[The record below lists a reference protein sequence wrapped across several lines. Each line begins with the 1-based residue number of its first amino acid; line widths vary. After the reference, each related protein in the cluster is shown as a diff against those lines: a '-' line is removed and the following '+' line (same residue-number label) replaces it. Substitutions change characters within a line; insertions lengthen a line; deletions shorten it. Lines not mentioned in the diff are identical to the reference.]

1 MLVGLNSYSHEFPKK
16 KGLKLLWKKKKE
28 ILCVEQNCVLD
39 DNGKSVVRNSIDKNC
54 FSEYLFRA

>member
-1 MLVGLNSYSHEFPKK
+1 MNSQK

-39 DNGKSVVRNSIDKNC
+39 DNGKLVVRNSIDKNC
-54 FSEYLFRA
+54 FSEYLFRV